1 MRPVEFSS
9 EEIVSAGEEL
19 LASGRNVTGFALRQR
34 VGGGNPGRLRQV
46 WDEHIASKSVAK
58 AEPVAELPVEV
69 AEEVATVSK
78 TLVERIAALA
88 SELND
93 KAVKAAE
100 RRVSEVVR
108 SAGEQREQVERE
120 LRDAAQTVEDLETQF
135 DQVRSELAAC
145 EERLAAMSAKSQQQE
160 IELGRLGER
169 LASSEQSAKM
179 AQVQHVAVLERERAQ
194 HASELEKAK
203 AQHAAEFEKIQA
215 QIVDER
221 GRHEKEVET
230 LRAASRKLEIG
241 LASLQEK
248 AAGAEQSHQNFR
260 TEAAHEAQLCA
271 DRVVAAEKRCD
282 VLSKEAADA
291 RESAARLAGQ
301 LEALQTQNAKL
312 IEAIGKGKGSA

>member
-46 WDEHIASKSVAK
+46 WDEYIASKSVAK

-78 TLVERIAALA
+78 ALVERIAVLA

-120 LRDAAQTVEDLETQF
+120 LRDAAQTVEDLEMQF

-145 EERLAAMSAKSQQQE
+145 EEKLAAMSARSQQQE

-169 LASSEQSAKM
+169 LASSEQSAKA
-179 AQVQHVAVLERERAQ
+179 AQAQ
-194 HASELEKAK
+194 HAAELEKAK
-203 AQHAAEFEKIQA
+203 AQHVAELEREQAQHASELAKIQA

-221 GRHEKEVET
+221 GRHEQEVEA
-230 LRAASRKLEIG
+230 LREASKKLEIG

-260 TEAAHEAQLCA
+260 KEAAHEAQRCA
-271 DRVVAAEKRCD
+271 DRVVAAEKRRD
-282 VLSKEAADA
+282 ALSKEAAEA
-291 RESAARLAGQ
+291 RETAARFAGQ
-301 LEALQTQNAKL
+301 IEALQTQNAKL
-312 IEAIGKGKGSA
+312 LEAIGKGKGSA